1 MGRQGHI
8 DEAEDMTT
16 FEPNTSSLRRLGVV
30 FFCLWG
36 FVGLGIAIFAGLGA
50 PILTAIYVTLMWMA
64 GVIFFGLAVLM
75 AETPLRL
82 VGHGMPVYVVAKPA
96 EDGLNHEYRG
106 IRYAKLEDGRVT
118 AEFGDGNH
126 TFKSWKKFVEAIP
139 DDE

>member
-1 MGRQGHI
+1 
-8 DEAEDMTT
+8 MTV
-16 FEPNTSSLRRLGVV
+16 FEPNASSLRRLGVV

-36 FVGLGIAIFAGLGA
+36 FIGLGIAIFAGLGA

-96 EDGLNHEYRG
+96 EDGLNFEYRG
-106 IRYAKLEDGRVT
+106 IRYAKFEDGKIL

-126 TFKSWKKFVEAIP
+126 TFKSWKKFVEAVP
-139 DDE
+139 DEN